1 MTKTE
6 INKIS
11 EYRKRWARLKNQ
23 VKGKI
28 ADSYLNE
35 IIALDQ
41 VMNGIGYQFNFEK
54 GLYEKETK
62 NTYEGRR

>member
-54 GLYEKETK
+54 GLYEKEAK
-62 NTYEGRR
+62 NS